1 MEYMKINETREKAIK
16 MKQEGKS
23 YGEISKELNISENTL
38 KSWVRRADIASYK
51 GNNPKVNKL
60 KKEIL
65 TKRGYEKRIKRLE
78 MELELLRDFIY
89 ETERRDV
96 KS

>member
-1 MEYMKINETREKAIK
+1 MEDMKINEGREKAIK

-23 YGEISKELNISENTL
+23 NGKISKELNISKNTL
-38 KSWVRRADIASYK
+38 KSWVRRANIASYK
-51 GNNPKVNKL
+51 GNNLKVNKL

-65 TKRGYEKRIKRLE
+65 TRKGYEKRIKKLE

-89 ETERRDV
+89 EVERRDV